1 VRQGE
6 PLSRALTEAAVL
18 PPLTTQLLKVGEE
31 TGHLERMLE
40 QLADI
45 HEREVRTDIQRTLTL
60 GEPVIILVIAGL
72 ITVII
77 LSIVLAVIETNN
89 LAF

>member
-1 VRQGE
+1 
-6 PLSRALTEAAVL
+6 
-18 PPLTTQLLKVGEE
+18 
-31 TGHLERMLE
+31 
-40 QLADI
+40 
-45 HEREVRTDIQRTLTL
+45 
-60 GEPVIILVIAGL
+60 VIILVIAGF